1 MGLEKTSRKKLTA
14 VAFEGRQMTQT
25 KAQQNYILRDG
36 LGSREMFFYEEQGQE
51 RWVGSWSAT
60 GSAETKFTPSIK
72 GVMCKT

>member
-36 LGSREMFFYEEQGQE
+36 LGSREINVLLRG
-51 RWVGSWSAT
+51 T
-60 GSAETKFTPSIK
+60 GTGTMDGLVP
-72 GVMCKT
+72 GVLLALLKLNLLHV

>member
-36 LGSREMFFYEEQGQE
+36 LESREMFFYEDRE
-51 RWVGSWSAT
+51 RNDGLV
-60 GSAETKFTPSIK
+60 P
-72 GVMCKT
+72 GVLLDPLKLNLLQV

>member
-51 RWVGSWSAT
+51 RWMGWFP
-60 GSAETKFTPSIK
+60 E
-72 GVMCKT
+72 CYWLC